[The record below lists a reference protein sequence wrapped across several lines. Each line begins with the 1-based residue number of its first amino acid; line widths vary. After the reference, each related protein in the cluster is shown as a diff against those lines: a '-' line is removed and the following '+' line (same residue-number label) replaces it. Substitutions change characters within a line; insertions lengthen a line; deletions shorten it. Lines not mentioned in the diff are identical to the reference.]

1 MNEKEIILAS
11 IASSIA
17 CNCIPCYEH
26 YWLRAQEEGISKGEL
41 NEAVEIG
48 EKVKSGAAVVIRNK
62 VDLIQ
67 QSDVPEEELGLNSPC
82 SCGCN

>member
-26 YWLRAQEEGISKGEL
+26 YGLKAQEAGINNSDL

-48 EKVKSGAAVVIRNK
+48 EKVKSGAAVVIRSK

-67 QSDVPEEELGLNSPC
+67 KGDVPEEELGLNSPC
-82 SCGCN
+82 GCGCN